1 MHSVPLPVLPAY
13 YLPDAFFFYLG
24 MQSKVILIEANENYQ
39 KNSFRNRCDIL
50 SANGPLSLSVPL
62 RKGKHSAMP
71 IREVEIAFD
80 MSWHKK
86 HWQAIRS
93 AYGSA
98 PFFEHYEIQIKEIL
112 LNPPPT
118 LFDLNIS
125 LIQLLIELSGLDIQI
140 SMTDTYEKEYDPALY
155 LDLRAANKY
164 QNYKSAISFPSYEQ
178 VFADKFEFQ
187 QGLSFLDLLM
197 CQGPYAKNVLIG
209 MGAVK

>member
-1 MHSVPLPVLPAY
+1 MHSVPLPVLPASY
-13 YLPDAFFFYLG
+13 FPDAFFFYLG

-62 RKGKHSAMP
+62 RKGKNTAMP
-71 IREVEIAFD
+71 IREVALAFD
-80 MSWHKK
+80 MPWHKK

-98 PFFEHYEIQIKEIL
+98 PFFEHYEMQIKAIL
-112 LNPPPT
+112 MNPPAL
-118 LFDLNIS
+118 LFELNLS
-125 LIQLLIELSGLDIQI
+125 LIQLMIQLSGLDIQV
-140 SMTDTYEKEYDPALY
+140 SLSDSYEKHYDPEFY
-155 LDLRAANKY
+155 LDLRDAKSYLA
-164 QNYKSAISFPSYEQ
+164 YKSSISTPKYEQ

-187 QGLSFLDLLM
+187 DGISFLDLLM
-197 CQGPYAKNVLIG
+197 CQGHYARSVLVG

>member
-24 MQSKVILIEANENYQ
+24 MQSKFILIEAHENYQ

-62 RKGKHSAMP
+62 RKGKNTAMP
-71 IREVEIAFD
+71 IRDVEIAFD

-98 PFFEHYEIQIKEIL
+98 PFFEHYEMQIKDNL
-112 LNPPPT
+112 LNPSPL
-118 LFDLNIS
+118 LFDFNIS
-125 LIQLLIELSGLDIQI
+125 LIELIIKLSGLDIQL
-140 SMTDTYEKEYDPALY
+140 SLTTTFEKEYDPGFY
-155 LDLRAANKY
+155 LDLRDAKKY
-164 QNYKSAISFPSYEQ
+164 KEYKSSVAFPSYEQ

-197 CQGPYAKNVLIG
+197 CQGPYAKRVLME
-209 MGAVK
+209 MGAIK